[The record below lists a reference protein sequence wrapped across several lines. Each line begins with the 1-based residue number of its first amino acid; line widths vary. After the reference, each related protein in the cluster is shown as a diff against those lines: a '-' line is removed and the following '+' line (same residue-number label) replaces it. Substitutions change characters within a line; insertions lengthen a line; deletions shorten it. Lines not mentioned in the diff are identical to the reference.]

1 MKKIYPKKWF
11 LGSLTVLIP
20 TFFLAA
26 ACGQNNVDKNKEDN
40 KNPKLDNTKGNPD
53 PSRGNPDLSKVNP
66 DPSKGDTKVQGDPV
80 AFLDTQKGKIESDTF
95 KIIQETEEQKEKIKE
110 TEEQKK
116 QIEEKEA
123 EINKELDKIE
133 QNQVST
139 DDQKSAKISED
150 IKKEKE
156 KLEIEKEK
164 LEKQKKEQEEK
175 LLKEKERLSKLEEE
189 KRQKELEKQ
198 KIILEKNR
206 LHIQTVNDLNAV
218 LAKIPN
224 SLEIAKQ
231 ERKSS
236 INVATVLH
244 HYRSKPSAFHY
255 ENFVKK
261 IDNFD
266 EQNYTISFSFPFE
279 VKTVE
284 NNNDVNQRR
293 LENVELSVSKKGSNT
308 KVTKRVNLFW
318 NLEKSKQIQQNE
330 EPELYQ
336 KDLRPVFS
344 KISPSILAYALVNSD
359 NEAVLNSVLF
369 GDFNAAFSEV
379 SLSVGL
385 KDEFLGIKSLNDEEK
400 FSFDIISA
408 TPDDENGTLKIKV
421 KKTKFKEQK
430 EQIGDFQEFTFSN
443 LKKNNKSVAE
453 FEFEVDNNRVWP
465 QIREKGI
472 FKENRHNKD
481 KLSEIQKGLIAKI
494 IFESLYFKIKNPD
507 PEVLLKEFLIKDHI
521 KNNHFFPYPQII
533 SLEWDDMIN
542 DPHKKI
548 TLKLENKKLIYSF
561 KLKYANLLPNS
572 TITPQDQTLQ
582 FSDYK
587 STEIKGEIPLD
598 QFLI

>member
-1 MKKIYPKKWF
+1 MKRIYPKKWF

-26 ACGQNNVDKNKEDN
+26 ACGQNNDDKNKEDK
-40 KNPKLDNTKGNPD
+40 KNPKLDTIKNPNPPKQNPD
-53 PSRGNPDLSKVNP
+53 PPKS
-66 DPSKGDTKVQGDPV
+66 DPNVQGDPV
-80 AFLDTQKGKIESDTF
+80 AFLDTQKGKIESDTL
-95 KIIQETEEQKEKIKE
+95 KLIEETKKQKENIEKTEEQ
-110 TEEQKK
+110 TKK
-116 QIEEKEA
+116 IEEKQA
-123 EINKELDKIE
+123 EINKELDKIK
-133 QNQVST
+133 QNQAST
-139 DDQKSAKISED
+139 DDQKSDKGSEE

-164 LEKQKKEQEEK
+164 LEKQKKEQAEK

-206 LHIQTVNDLNAV
+206 LHTQIVNDLNAV

-224 SLEIAKQ
+224 SLEIADQ
-231 ERKSS
+231 EKKSS
-236 INVATVLH
+236 INVASVLNR
-244 HYRSKPSAFHY
+244 YKQKPSTFHY

-266 EQNYTISFSFPFE
+266 DQNYTITFSFPFE

-284 NNNDVNQRR
+284 NNNDINQRR
-293 LENVELSVSKKGSNT
+293 LENVELSVSKKGSDT

-318 NLEKSKQIQQNE
+318 DLEKSKKVQQNE

-336 KDLRPVFS
+336 KELRPVFS
-344 KISPSILAYALVNSD
+344 KISPSILAYALVNSE

-369 GDFNAAFSEV
+369 GDFNAAFNEV

-385 KDEFLGIKSLNDEEK
+385 KDEFLGIKSINDEEK

-408 TPDDENGTLKIKV
+408 TPNDENGTLKIQV

-430 EQIGDFQEFTFSN
+430 EQIGNLQEFTFSN
-443 LKKNNKSVAE
+443 LKKNNKNTAE
-453 FEFEVDNNRVWP
+453 FEFEVDSNKVWP

-472 FKENRHNKD
+472 FKNNKHNKNE
-481 KLSEIQKGLIAKI
+481 LSEIQKGLIAKI
-494 IFESLYFKIKNPD
+494 IFDSLYFKIKKPD
-507 PEVLLKEFLIKDHI
+507 PEVLLKEFLVKDHI
-521 KNNHFFPYPQII
+521 KNNNFFPYPQII
-533 SLEWDDMIN
+533 SLEWDGVIRN
-542 DPHKKI
+542 DAHKKI
-548 TLKLENKKLIYSF
+548 TLKLENRKLSYSF
-561 KLKYANLLPNS
+561 ELKYANLLPNS
-572 TITPQDQTLQ
+572 TLTPQDQTLQ

-587 STEIKGEIPLD
+587 TAQIKGEIPLD

>member
-1 MKKIYPKKWF
+1 MKRIYPKKWF

-26 ACGQNNVDKNKEDN
+26 ACGQNNTDKNKEDN
-40 KNPKLDNTKGNPD
+40 KNPKTDPIKNP
-53 PSRGNPDLSKVNP
+53 NPPKENP
-66 DPSKGDTKVQGDPV
+66 DPSKGGANVQGDPV
-80 AFLDTQKGKIESDTF
+80 AFLDTQKGKIESDTL
-95 KIIQETEEQKEKIKE
+95 KLIEETKKQKENIQKTEEQ
-110 TEEQKK
+110 TK
-116 QIEEKEA
+116 QIEEKQA
-123 EINKELDKIE
+123 EINKELDKIK
-133 QNQVST
+133 QNQASI
-139 DDQKSAKISED
+139 DDQKSDKISED

-156 KLEIEKEK
+156 KLEIEREK
-164 LEKQKKEQEEK
+164 LEKQKKEQAEK

-206 LHIQTVNDLNAV
+206 LHTQTVNDLNAV

-224 SLEIAKQ
+224 SLEIADQ
-231 ERKSS
+231 EKKSS
-236 INVATVLH
+236 INVASVLNR
-244 HYRSKPSAFHY
+244 YKQKPSTFHY

-266 EQNYTISFSFPFE
+266 EQNYTITFSFPFE

-284 NNNDVNQRR
+284 NNSDINQRR
-293 LENVELSVSKKGSNT
+293 LENVELSVSKKGSDT
-308 KVTKRVNLFW
+308 KATKRVNLVW
-318 NLEKSKQIQQNE
+318 NLEKSKEIQQNE

-336 KDLRPVFS
+336 KELRPVFS
-344 KISPSILAYALVNSD
+344 KISPSILAYALVNSE

-408 TPDDENGTLKIKV
+408 TPDDENGTLKIQV

-443 LKKNNKSVAE
+443 LKKNDKNITE
-453 FEFEVDNNRVWP
+453 FEFEVDNNKVWP
-465 QIREKGI
+465 QIREKRI
-472 FKENRHNKD
+472 FKDNKQNKD
-481 KLSEIQKGLIAKI
+481 VLSEIQKGRIAKI
-494 IFESLYFKIKNPD
+494 IFDSLYFKIKNPD
-507 PEVLLKEFLIKDHI
+507 PEVLLKEFLVKDHI
-521 KNNHFFPYPQII
+521 KNNNFFPYPQII
-533 SLEWDDMIN
+533 FLEWDGMIRN
-542 DPHKKI
+542 DAHKKI

-561 KLKYANLLPNS
+561 ELKYANLLPNS
-572 TITPQDQTLQ
+572 TLTPQDQTLQ

-587 STEIKGEIPLD
+587 TTEIKGEIPLD

>member
-1 MKKIYPKKWF
+1 MKRIYPKKWF

-26 ACGQNNVDKNKEDN
+26 ACGQNNGDKNREDN
-40 KNPKLDNTKGNPD
+40 KNQKSDTIENPNPPKE
-53 PSRGNPDLSKVNP
+53 NP
-66 DPSKGDTKVQGDPV
+66 DPSKGRTNVQGDPV
-80 AFLDTQKGKIESDTF
+80 AFLDTQKGKIESDTL
-95 KIIQETEEQKEKIKE
+95 KLIEETKKQKENIEKTEEQ
-110 TEEQKK
+110 TK
-116 QIEEKEA
+116 QIEEKQA
-123 EINKELDKIE
+123 EINKELDKIK
-133 QNQVST
+133 QNQAST
-139 DDQKSAKISED
+139 VDQKSTKISED

-156 KLEIEKEK
+156 RLEIEKEK
-164 LEKQKKEQEEK
+164 LEKQKKEQAEK

-224 SLEIAKQ
+224 SLEIADQ
-231 ERKSS
+231 EKKSV

-244 HYRSKPSAFHY
+244 RYKSKPSTFHY

-266 EQNYTISFSFPFE
+266 DQNYTITFSFPFE
-279 VKTVE
+279 VKTFE
-284 NNNDVNQRR
+284 NNSDINQRR

-318 NLEKSKQIQQNE
+318 DLEKSKKVQQNE

-336 KDLRPVFS
+336 KELRPVFS

-430 EQIGDFQEFTFSN
+430 EQIGDLQEFTFSD
-443 LKKNNKSVAE
+443 LKKNNKNIAE
-453 FEFEVDNNRVWP
+453 FEFEVDNNKVWP
-465 QIREKGI
+465 QIREKKI
-472 FKENRHNKD
+472 FKDNKHNKD
-481 KLSEIQKGLIAKI
+481 GLSEVQKGRIAKI
-494 IFESLYFKIKNPD
+494 IFDSLYFKIKNPD
-507 PEVLLKEFLIKDHI
+507 PEVLLKEFLVKDHI
-521 KNNHFFPYPQII
+521 KNNNFFPYPQII
-533 SLEWDDMIN
+533 SLEWDGMIRN
-542 DPHKKI
+542 DAHKKI
-548 TLKLENKKLIYSF
+548 SFKLENKKLSYSF
-561 KLKYANLLPNS
+561 ELKYANLLPNS
-572 TITPQDQTLQ
+572 TLTPQDQTLQ
-582 FSDYK
+582 FSEYK
-587 STEIKGEIPLD
+587 TAEIKGEIPLD

>member
-1 MKKIYPKKWF
+1 MKRIYPKKWF

-20 TFFLAA
+20 TFFIAA
-26 ACGQNNVDKNKEDN
+26 ACGQNNGDKNKEDN
-40 KNPKLDNTKGNPD
+40 KNNKSDTIEKPNPPKENPNPPKGGTD
-53 PSRGNPDLSKVNP
+53 
-66 DPSKGDTKVQGDPV
+66 VQGDPV
-80 AFLDTQKGKIESDTF
+80 AFLDTQKGKIESDTL
-95 KIIQETEEQKEKIKE
+95 KLIEETKKQKENIEKTEEQ
-110 TEEQKK
+110 TK
-116 QIEEKEA
+116 QIEEKQA
-123 EINKELDKIE
+123 EIIKELDKIQ
-133 QNQVST
+133 QNQSST
-139 DDQKSAKISED
+139 DEQKSDKISED

-164 LEKQKKEQEEK
+164 LEKQKKEQAEK

-224 SLEIAKQ
+224 SLEIAEQ
-231 ERKSS
+231 EKRASN
-236 INVATVLH
+236 NVATVLH
-244 HYRSKPSAFHY
+244 HYKQKPSSFHY

-266 EQNYTISFSFPFE
+266 DQNYTITFSFPFE

-284 NNNDVNQRR
+284 NNNDINQRR
-293 LENVELSVSKKGSNT
+293 LENVELSVSKKGADT

-318 NLEKSKQIQQNE
+318 DLEKSKQIQQNE

-344 KISPSILAYALVNSD
+344 KISPSILAYALVNSE

-430 EQIGDFQEFTFSN
+430 EQIGDLQEFTFSN

-453 FEFEVDNNRVWP
+453 FEFEVDSHKVWP
-465 QIREKGI
+465 QIRDKRI
-472 FKENRHNKD
+472 FKDNKHNKD
-481 KLSEIQKGLIAKI
+481 QLSEIQKGLIAKI
-494 IFESLYFKIKNPD
+494 IFDSLYFKIKNPD
-507 PEVLLKEFLIKDHI
+507 PEVLLKEFLVKDHI
-521 KNNHFFPYPQII
+521 KNNNFFPYPQII
-533 SLEWDDMIN
+533 SLEWDGMIRN
-542 DPHKKI
+542 DAHKKI
-548 TLKLENKKLIYSF
+548 ALKLENKKLIYSF
-561 KLKYANLLPNS
+561 ELKYANLLPNS

-587 STEIKGEIPLD
+587 TAEIKGEIPLD

>member
-1 MKKIYPKKWF
+1 MKRIYPKKWF

-26 ACGQNNVDKNKEDN
+26 ACGQNNTDKNKEDN
-40 KNPKLDNTKGNPD
+40 KNPKTDPIKNP
-53 PSRGNPDLSKVNP
+53 NPPKENP
-66 DPSKGDTKVQGDPV
+66 DPSKGGTNVQGDPV
-80 AFLDTQKGKIESDTF
+80 AFLDTQKGKIESDTL
-95 KIIQETEEQKEKIKE
+95 KLIEETKKQKENIEKTEEQ
-110 TEEQKK
+110 TK
-116 QIEEKEA
+116 QIQEKQA

-133 QNQVST
+133 QNKAST
-139 DDQKSAKISED
+139 DDQKSDKSSEE

-156 KLEIEKEK
+156 KLEIEKKK
-164 LEKQKKEQEEK
+164 LEKQKKEQDEK

-224 SLEIAKQ
+224 SLEITEQ
-231 ERKSS
+231 EKKSS
-236 INVATVLH
+236 NNVATVLF
-244 HYRSKPSAFHY
+244 HYKQKPSTFHY

-266 EQNYTISFSFPFE
+266 DQNYTITFSFPFE

-284 NNNDVNQRR
+284 NNSDINQRR
-293 LENVELSVSKKGSNT
+293 LENVELSVSKKGSDT

-318 NLEKSKQIQQNE
+318 DLEKSKEIQQNGQ
-330 EPELYQ
+330 PELYQ
-336 KDLRPVFS
+336 KELRPVFS

-408 TPDDENGTLKIKV
+408 TPDDENGTLTLKV

-430 EQIGDFQEFTFSN
+430 EQIGNLQEFTFSN
-443 LKKNNKSVAE
+443 LKKNNKNTAE
-453 FEFEVDNNRVWP
+453 FEFEVDNNKVWP
-465 QIREKGI
+465 QIRDKRI
-472 FKENRHNKD
+472 FKDNKQN
-481 KLSEIQKGLIAKI
+481 KELSEIQKGLIAKI
-494 IFESLYFKIKNPD
+494 IFDSLYFKIKNAD
-507 PEVLLKEFLIKDHI
+507 PEVLLKEFLVKDHI
-521 KNNHFFPYPQII
+521 KNNNFFPYPQII
-533 SLEWDDMIN
+533 SLEWDGMIRN
-542 DPHKKI
+542 DAHKKI
-548 TLKLENKKLIYSF
+548 SLKLENKKLSYSF
-561 KLKYANLLPNS
+561 ELKYANLLPNS
-572 TITPQDQTLQ
+572 TLTPQDQTLQ

-587 STEIKGEIPLD
+587 TTEIKGEIPLD

>member
-1 MKKIYPKKWF
+1 MKRIYTKKWF

-26 ACGQNNVDKNKEDN
+26 ACGQNNADKNKEDK
-40 KNPKLDNTKGNPD
+40 KNPKLDTIKNPD
-53 PSRGNPDLSKVNP
+53 PPKQNP
-66 DPSKGDTKVQGDPV
+66 DPSKGGTNVQGDPV
-80 AFLDTQKGKIESDTF
+80 AFLDTQKGKIESDTL
-95 KIIQETEEQKEKIKE
+95 KLIEETKKQKENIEKTEEQ
-110 TEEQKK
+110 TK
-116 QIEEKEA
+116 QIEEKQA
-123 EINKELDKIE
+123 EINKELDKIK
-133 QNQVST
+133 QNQTST
-139 DDQKSAKISED
+139 NDQKSDKISED

-164 LEKQKKEQEEK
+164 LEKQKKEQAEK
-175 LLKEKERLSKLEEE
+175 LLKEKERLSKLEKE

-224 SLEIAKQ
+224 SLEIAKK
-231 ERKSS
+231 EKDSS
-236 INVATVLH
+236 NNVATVLF
-244 HYRSKPSAFHY
+244 HYKQKPSTFHY

-266 EQNYTISFSFPFE
+266 DQNYTITFSFPFE

-284 NNNDVNQRR
+284 NNNDINQRR
-293 LENVELSVSKKGSNT
+293 LENVELSVSKKGSDT

-318 NLEKSKQIQQNE
+318 DLEKSKEIQQNE

-336 KDLRPVFS
+336 KELRPVFS
-344 KISPSILAYALVNSD
+344 KISPSILAYALVNSE
-359 NEAVLNSVLF
+359 NETVLNSVLF

-408 TPDDENGTLKIKV
+408 TPNDENGTLTLKV

-430 EQIGDFQEFTFSN
+430 EQIGNLQEFTFSN
-443 LKKNNKSVAE
+443 LKKNNKNTAE
-453 FEFEVDNNRVWP
+453 FEFVVDNNKVWP
-465 QIREKGI
+465 QIREKEI
-472 FKENRHNKD
+472 FKNNRQNKNE
-481 KLSEIQKGLIAKI
+481 LSEIQKGRIAKI
-494 IFESLYFKIKNPD
+494 IFDSLYFKIKSPD
-507 PEVLLKEFLIKDHI
+507 PEVLLKEFLVKDHI
-521 KNNHFFPYPQII
+521 KNNNFFPYPQII
-533 SLEWDDMIN
+533 SLEWDGMIRN
-542 DPHKKI
+542 DAHKKI

-561 KLKYANLLPNS
+561 ELKYANLLPNS
-572 TITPQDQTLQ
+572 MLTPQDQTLQ

-587 STEIKGEIPLD
+587 TTEIKGEIPLD

>member
-11 LGSLTVLIP
+11 LGVSLSLIP
-20 TFFLAA
+20 IFFIAA
-26 ACGQNNVDKNKEDN
+26 ACEQNNDSKNIDPNDENDKGSEPIIKQNPNPPEELGGNKNK
-40 KNPKLDNTKGNPD
+40 G
-53 PSRGNPDLSKVNP
+53 
-66 DPSKGDTKVQGDPV
+66 QGDSTP
-80 AFLDTQKGKIESDTF
+80 FLETQKGKIESDTF
-95 KIIQETEEQKEKIKE
+95 KIIQETEKQKEKIKE
-110 TEEQKK
+110 TEEQTK
-116 QIEEKEA
+116 QIEEKQV
-123 EINKELDKIE
+123 EINKELDKIK
-133 QNQVST
+133 QNQPST
-139 DDQKSAKISED
+139 DEQESAKISEN

-198 KIILEKNR
+198 KIILEENKLR
-206 LHIQTVNDLNAV
+206 IQTVNDLNAV

-224 SLEIAKQ
+224 SLEIAELEK
-231 ERKSS
+231 KSS
-236 INVATVLH
+236 NNVATVLH
-244 HYRSKPSAFHY
+244 RYKQKSSTFHY

-266 EQNYTISFSFPFE
+266 DQNYAISFNFPFE

-284 NNNDVNQRR
+284 NNSDINQRR

-308 KVTKRVNLFW
+308 KVTKRVNLLW
-318 NLEKSKQIQQNE
+318 NLEQSKQTQQNE

-336 KDLRPVFS
+336 KDLRSVFS
-344 KISPSILAYALVNSD
+344 KISPSILAYALVNAD
-359 NEAVLNSVLF
+359 NEVVLNSVLF

-408 TPDDENGTLKIKV
+408 TPDDENGTLKIQV

-430 EQIGDFQEFTFSN
+430 EQIGDLQEFTFSN

-453 FEFEVDNNRVWP
+453 FEFEVDNHKVWP

-472 FKENRHNKD
+472 FKDNRHNKD
-481 KLSEIQKGLIAKI
+481 QLSEVQKGRIAKI

-507 PEVLLKEFLIKDHI
+507 PEVLLKEFLVKDHI

-542 DPHKKI
+542 DGHKKI
-548 TLKLENKKLIYSF
+548 VLKLENKKLIYSF
-561 KLKYANLLPNS
+561 ELKYANLLPNS

-582 FSDYK
+582 FSGYK

>member
-1 MKKIYPKKWF
+1 MKRIYSKKWF

-26 ACGQNNVDKNKEDN
+26 ACGQNNGDKNKEDK
-40 KNPKLDNTKGNPD
+40 KNPKLDKENPNPPKQNPD
-53 PSRGNPDLSKVNP
+53 PP
-66 DPSKGDTKVQGDPV
+66 KGGINVQGDPV
-80 AFLDTQKGKIESDTF
+80 AFLDTQKGKIESDTL
-95 KIIQETEEQKEKIKE
+95 KLIEETKKQKENIEKTEEQ
-110 TEEQKK
+110 TK
-116 QIEEKEA
+116 QIEEKQA
-123 EINKELDKIE
+123 EINKELDKIK
-133 QNQVST
+133 QNQAST
-139 DDQKSAKISED
+139 NDQKSTKISED

-164 LEKQKKEQEEK
+164 LEKQKREQAEK

-206 LHIQTVNDLNAV
+206 LHIQTVNDLNVV

-231 ERKSS
+231 EKDSS
-236 INVATVLH
+236 NSVATVLFR
-244 HYRSKPSAFHY
+244 YKQKPSTFHY

-266 EQNYTISFSFPFE
+266 DQNYTITFSFPFE
-279 VKTVE
+279 IKTVG
-284 NNNDVNQRR
+284 NNSDINQSR
-293 LENVELSVSKKGSNT
+293 LEGVELSVSKKGSDT

-318 NLEKSKQIQQNE
+318 DLEKSKEIQENQ
-330 EPELYQ
+330 EPEVYQ
-336 KDLRPVFS
+336 KELQPVFS

-443 LKKNNKSVAE
+443 LKKNNKNLAE
-453 FEFEVDNNRVWP
+453 FEFEVDNNKVWP
-465 QIREKGI
+465 QIREKKI
-472 FKENRHNKD
+472 FKDNKHNKD
-481 KLSEIQKGLIAKI
+481 GLSEIQKGLIAKI
-494 IFESLYFKIKNPD
+494 IFDSLYFKIKNPD
-507 PEVLLKEFLIKDHI
+507 PEVLLKEFLVKDHI
-521 KNNHFFPYPQII
+521 KNNNFFPYPQII
-533 SLEWDDMIN
+533 SLEWDGMIRN
-542 DPHKKI
+542 DAHKKI

-561 KLKYANLLPNS
+561 ELKYANLLPNS
-572 TITPQDQTLQ
+572 TLTPQDQTLQ

-587 STEIKGEIPLD
+587 TTQIKGEIPLD

>member
-1 MKKIYPKKWF
+1 MKRIYPKKWF

-20 TFFLAA
+20 TFFVAA
-26 ACGQNNVDKNKEDN
+26 ACGQNNGDKNKEDK
-40 KNPKLDNTKGNPD
+40 KNPKLDKENPNPPKENPD
-53 PSRGNPDLSKVNP
+53 PP
-66 DPSKGDTKVQGDPV
+66 KGGINVQGDPV
-80 AFLDTQKGKIESDTF
+80 AFLDTQKGKIESDTL
-95 KIIQETEEQKEKIKE
+95 KLIEETKKQKENIEKTEEQ
-110 TEEQKK
+110 TR
-116 QIEEKEA
+116 QIEEKQA
-123 EINKELDKIE
+123 EINKELDKIQ
-133 QNQVST
+133 QNQSST
-139 DDQKSAKISED
+139 DEQKSDKSSEE

-164 LEKQKKEQEEK
+164 LEKQKKEQAEK

-224 SLEIAKQ
+224 SLEIADQ
-231 ERKSS
+231 EKRASS
-236 INVATVLH
+236 NIATVLNR
-244 HYRSKPSAFHY
+244 YKEKPSTFHY
-255 ENFVKK
+255 ENFIKK

-266 EQNYTISFSFPFE
+266 DQNYTITFSFPFE

-284 NNNDVNQRR
+284 NSSDISQRS
-293 LENVELSVSKKGSNT
+293 LENVELSVSKKGSDT

-318 NLEKSKQIQQNE
+318 DLEKSKKVQQNE

-408 TPDDENGTLKIKV
+408 APDDENGTLKIQV

-443 LKKNNKSVAE
+443 LKKNNKNLAE
-453 FEFEVDNNRVWP
+453 FEFEVDNNKVWP
-465 QIREKGI
+465 QIREKKI
-472 FKENRHNKD
+472 FKDNRQNKD
-481 KLSEIQKGLIAKI
+481 ELTEVQKGRIAKI
-494 IFESLYFKIKNPD
+494 IFDSLYFKIKNPD
-507 PEVLLKEFLIKDHI
+507 PEVLLKEFLVKDHI
-521 KNNHFFPYPQII
+521 KNNNFFPYPQII
-533 SLEWDDMIN
+533 SLEWDGMIRN
-542 DPHKKI
+542 NAHKKI
-548 TLKLENKKLIYSF
+548 SLKLENKKLIYNF
-561 KLKYANLLPNS
+561 ELKYANLLPNS
-572 TITPQDQTLQ
+572 TLTPQDQTLQ
-582 FSDYK
+582 FSEYK
-587 STEIKGEIPLD
+587 TAQIKGEIPLD

>member
-1 MKKIYPKKWF
+1 MKRIYPKKWF
-11 LGSLTVLIP
+11 LGSFTVLIP
-20 TFFLAA
+20 TFFVAA
-26 ACGQNNVDKNKEDN
+26 ACGQNNGDKNKEDN
-40 KNPKLDNTKGNPD
+40 KNPKLGKEKPNPPKEN
-53 PSRGNPDLSKVNP
+53 PSPPKD
-66 DPSKGDTKVQGDPV
+66 DTNVQGDPV
-80 AFLDTQKGKIESDTF
+80 AFLDTQKGKIDSDTL
-95 KIIQETEEQKEKIKE
+95 KLIEETKKQKENIEKTEEQ
-110 TEEQKK
+110 TK
-116 QIEEKEA
+116 QIEEKQA
-123 EINKELDKIE
+123 EINKELDKIK
-133 QNQVST
+133 QNQAST
-139 DDQKSAKISED
+139 DDQKGTKISEE

-164 LEKQKKEQEEK
+164 LEKQKKEQAEK

-206 LHIQTVNDLNAV
+206 LHIQTVSDLNAV

-224 SLEIAKQ
+224 SLEIAEQ
-231 ERKSS
+231 EKKSS
-236 INVATVLH
+236 INVATVLF
-244 HYRSKPSAFHY
+244 HYKQKPSTFHY

-279 VKTVE
+279 VKTVG
-284 NNNDVNQRR
+284 NNSDINQSR
-293 LENVELSVSKKGSNT
+293 LEGVELSVSKKGSDT

-318 NLEKSKQIQQNE
+318 DLEKSKEIQQNE

-336 KDLRPVFS
+336 KELRPVFS

-385 KDEFLGIKSLNDEEK
+385 KDEFLGIKSLNEEEK

-408 TPDDENGTLKIKV
+408 TPNDENGTLKLKV

-430 EQIGDFQEFTFSN
+430 EEIGDLQEFTFSN
-443 LKKNNKSVAE
+443 LKKNDKNTAE
-453 FEFEVDNNRVWP
+453 FEFEVDNNKVWP

-472 FKENRHNKD
+472 FKNNRHNNSQ
-481 KLSEIQKGLIAKI
+481 LSEIQKGLIAKI
-494 IFESLYFKIKNPD
+494 IFDSLYFKIKNPD
-507 PEVLLKEFLIKDHI
+507 PEILLKEFLVKDHI
-521 KNNHFFPYPQII
+521 KNNNFFPYPQII
-533 SLEWDDMIN
+533 SLEWDGMIRN
-542 DPHKKI
+542 DAHKKI
-548 TLKLENKKLIYSF
+548 ALKLENKKLSYSF
-561 KLKYANLLPNS
+561 ELKYANLLPNS
-572 TITPQDQTLQ
+572 TLTPQDQTLQ

-587 STEIKGEIPLD
+587 TTEIKGEIPLD

>member
-20 TFFLAA
+20 MFFLAA

-53 PSRGNPDLSKVNP
+53 PSKGNPDLSKVNP

-164 LEKQKKEQEEK
+164 LEKQRQQQEEK

-224 SLEIAKQ
+224 SLEITEQ
-231 ERKSS
+231 EKKSS

-244 HYRSKPSAFHY
+244 HYKQKPSTFHY

-279 VKTVE
+279 VKIVE
-284 NNNDVNQRR
+284 NNSDINQRR
-293 LENVELSVSKKGSNT
+293 LEDVELSVSKKGSDT

-318 NLEKSKQIQQNE
+318 NLEQSKQIQQNE

-344 KISPSILAYALVNSD
+344 KISPSILAYALVNAD
-359 NEAVLNSVLF
+359 NETVLNSVLF

-408 TPDDENGTLKIKV
+408 TPDDKNGTLKIKV

-472 FKENRHNKD
+472 FKENRHNKGQ
-481 KLSEIQKGLIAKI
+481 LSEVQKGRIAKI

-507 PEVLLKEFLIKDHI
+507 PEVLLKEFLVKDHI

-533 SLEWDDMIN
+533 SLEWDSMIN

-561 KLKYANLLPNS
+561 ELKYANLLPNS
-572 TITPQDQTLQ
+572 TITSQDQTLQ
-582 FSDYK
+582 FSNYK

>member
-66 DPSKGDTKVQGDPV
+66 DPSKGDTKVQGEPV

>member
-11 LGSLTVLIP
+11 LGVSLSLMPI
-20 TFFLAA
+20 FFIAA
-26 ACGQNNVDKNKEDN
+26 ACGQNDGSKNIDSNEENDKGSGSIIKQNPNPPEELGGNK
-40 KNPKLDNTKGNPD
+40 TKG
-53 PSRGNPDLSKVNP
+53 
-66 DPSKGDTKVQGDPV
+66 QGDSTP
-80 AFLDTQKGKIESDTF
+80 FLETQKGKIESDTF
-95 KIIQETEEQKEKIKE
+95 KLIQETEEQKEKIKE
-110 TEEQKK
+110 TEEQAK
-116 QIEEKEA
+116 QIEEKQT

-133 QNQVST
+133 QNQPST
-139 DDQKSAKISED
+139 DKQESAKISEN

-198 KIILEKNR
+198 KIILEENR

-224 SLEIAKQ
+224 SLEITEQ
-231 ERKSS
+231 EKKSS
-236 INVATVLH
+236 NNVATVLY
-244 HYRSKPSAFHY
+244 HYKSKPSTFHY

-266 EQNYTISFSFPFE
+266 DQNYTINFSFPFE

-284 NNNDVNQRR
+284 NNSDVNQRR

-308 KVTKRVNLFW
+308 KVTKRVNLLW
-318 NLEKSKQIQQNE
+318 NLEQSKQIQQNE

-336 KDLRPVFS
+336 KELRPVFS
-344 KISPSILAYALVNSD
+344 KISPSILAYALVNAD

-408 TPDDENGTLKIKV
+408 TPDDENGILKIQV
-421 KKTKFKEQK
+421 KKTKFNEQK
-430 EQIGDFQEFTFSN
+430 EQIGDLQEFTFSN
-443 LKKNNKSVAE
+443 LKKNNKNTAE
-453 FEFEVDNNRVWP
+453 FEFEVDQHKVWP

-472 FKENRHNKD
+472 FKNNRHNKD
-481 KLSEIQKGLIAKI
+481 HLSEVQKGLIGKI
-494 IFESLYFKIKNPD
+494 IFDSLYFKIKNPD

-521 KNNHFFPYPQII
+521 KNKHFFPYPQII
-533 SLEWDDMIN
+533 ALEWDDMIN

-561 KLKYANLLPNS
+561 ELKYANLLPNS
-572 TITPQDQTLQ
+572 TITTQDQTLQ
-582 FSDYK
+582 FSNYK
-587 STEIKGEIPLD
+587 NIEIKGEIPLD

>member
-11 LGSLTVLIP
+11 LGVSLSLMPI
-20 TFFLAA
+20 FFIAA
-26 ACGQNNVDKNKEDN
+26 ACEQNNGSKNIDSNNEKDKGSEPIIKE
-40 KNPKLDNTKGNPD
+40 NPNPPEELGGDKTKG
-53 PSRGNPDLSKVNP
+53 
-66 DPSKGDTKVQGDPV
+66 QGDSTP
-80 AFLDTQKGKIESDTF
+80 FLETQKGKIESDTF
-95 KIIQETEEQKEKIKE
+95 KLIQETEEQKEKIKE
-110 TEEQKK
+110 TEEQTK
-116 QIEEKEA
+116 QIKEKQA

-139 DDQKSAKISED
+139 DEQESAKISEN

-164 LEKQKKEQEEK
+164 LEKQRQEQEEK

-198 KIILEKNR
+198 KIILEENR

-224 SLEIAKQ
+224 SLEITEQ
-231 ERKSS
+231 EKKLSN
-236 INVATVLH
+236 NVATVLY
-244 HYRSKPSAFHY
+244 HYKQKPSTFHY

-266 EQNYTISFSFPFE
+266 DQNYTISFNFPFE

-318 NLEKSKQIQQNE
+318 NLEQSKQIQQNE

-336 KDLRPVFS
+336 KELRPVFN
-344 KISPSILAYALVNSD
+344 KISPSILAYALVNAD
-359 NEAVLNSVLF
+359 NQAVLNSVLF

-408 TPDDENGTLKIKV
+408 TPDDENGTLKIQV

-430 EQIGDFQEFTFSN
+430 EQIGDLQEFTFSN
-443 LKKNNKSVAE
+443 LNKNNKDIAE
-453 FEFEVDNNRVWP
+453 FEFEVDQHKVWP
-465 QIREKGI
+465 QIREKRI
-472 FKENRHNKD
+472 FKDNRHNKSQ
-481 KLSEIQKGLIAKI
+481 LSEIQKGRIAKI

-542 DPHKKI
+542 DGHKKI
-548 TLKLENKKLIYSF
+548 ALKLENKKLIYSF
-561 KLKYANLLPNS
+561 VLKYANLLPNS

>member
-1 MKKIYPKKWF
+1 MKRIYPKKWF

-20 TFFLAA
+20 TFFIAA
-26 ACGQNNVDKNKEDN
+26 ACGQNNGDKNKEDN
-40 KNPKLDNTKGNPD
+40 KNNKSDTIEKPNPPKENPNPPKG
-53 PSRGNPDLSKVNP
+53 G
-66 DPSKGDTKVQGDPV
+66 TKVQGDPV
-80 AFLDTQKGKIESDTF
+80 AFLDTQKGKIESDTL
-95 KIIQETEEQKEKIKE
+95 KLIEETKKQKENIEKTEEQ
-110 TEEQKK
+110 TK
-116 QIEEKEA
+116 QIEEKQA
-123 EINKELDKIE
+123 EINKELDKIK
-133 QNQVST
+133 QNQAST
-139 DDQKSAKISED
+139 DDQKSDKISED

-164 LEKQKKEQEEK
+164 LEKQKKEQDEK

-206 LHIQTVNDLNAV
+206 LHIQTVNDLNDV

-224 SLEIAKQ
+224 SLEIADQ
-231 ERKSS
+231 EKKLS
-236 INVATVLH
+236 INVATVLF
-244 HYRSKPSAFHY
+244 HYRTKPPTFHY

-266 EQNYTISFSFPFE
+266 DQNYAITFSFPFE

-284 NNNDVNQRR
+284 NNNDVSQRR
-293 LENVELSVSKKGSNT
+293 LEGVELSVSKKGSDT

-318 NLEKSKQIQQNE
+318 DLEKSKKVQQNE

-336 KDLRPVFS
+336 KELRPVFS
-344 KISPSILAYALVNSD
+344 KISPSILAYALVNSE

-430 EQIGDFQEFTFSN
+430 EQIGDLQEFTFSN

-453 FEFEVDNNRVWP
+453 FEFEVDSHKVWP
-465 QIREKGI
+465 QIRDKRI
-472 FKENRHNKD
+472 FKDNKHNKD
-481 KLSEIQKGLIAKI
+481 GLTEVQKGLIAKI
-494 IFESLYFKIKNPD
+494 IFDSLYFKIKNPN
-507 PEVLLKEFLIKDHI
+507 PEVLLKEFLVKDHI
-521 KNNHFFPYPQII
+521 KNNNFFPYPQII
-533 SLEWDDMIN
+533 SLEWDGMIRN
-542 DPHKKI
+542 DAHKKI
-548 TLKLENKKLIYSF
+548 SLKLENKKLIYSF
-561 KLKYANLLPNS
+561 ELKYANLLPNS
-572 TITPQDQTLQ
+572 TLTPRDQTLQ
-582 FSDYK
+582 FSEYK
-587 STEIKGEIPLD
+587 TAEIKGEIPLD

>member
-1 MKKIYPKKWF
+1 MKRIYPKKWF

-20 TFFLAA
+20 TFFVAA
-26 ACGQNNVDKNKEDN
+26 ACGQNNGDKNKEDK
-40 KNPKLDNTKGNPD
+40 KNPKLDKENPNPPKENPD
-53 PSRGNPDLSKVNP
+53 PP
-66 DPSKGDTKVQGDPV
+66 KGGINVQGDPV
-80 AFLDTQKGKIESDTF
+80 AFLDTQKGKIESDTL
-95 KIIQETEEQKEKIKE
+95 KLIEETKKQKENIEKTEEQ
-110 TEEQKK
+110 TR
-116 QIEEKEA
+116 QIEEKQA
-123 EINKELDKIE
+123 EINKELDKIQ
-133 QNQVST
+133 QNQSST
-139 DDQKSAKISED
+139 DEQKSDKSSEE

-164 LEKQKKEQEEK
+164 LEKQKKEQAEK

-224 SLEIAKQ
+224 SLEIADQ
-231 ERKSS
+231 EKRASS
-236 INVATVLH
+236 DIATVLNR
-244 HYRSKPSAFHY
+244 YKEKPSTFHY
-255 ENFVKK
+255 ENFIKK

-266 EQNYTISFSFPFE
+266 DQNYTITFSFPFE

-284 NNNDVNQRR
+284 NSSDISQRS
-293 LENVELSVSKKGSNT
+293 LENVELSVSKKGSDT

-318 NLEKSKQIQQNE
+318 DLEKSKKVQQNE

-408 TPDDENGTLKIKV
+408 APDDENGTLKIQV

-443 LKKNNKSVAE
+443 LKKNNKNLAE
-453 FEFEVDNNRVWP
+453 FEFEVDNNKVWP
-465 QIREKGI
+465 QIREKKI
-472 FKENRHNKD
+472 FKDNRQNKD
-481 KLSEIQKGLIAKI
+481 ELTEVQKGRIAKI
-494 IFESLYFKIKNPD
+494 IFDSLYFKIKNPD
-507 PEVLLKEFLIKDHI
+507 PEVLLKEFLVKDHI
-521 KNNHFFPYPQII
+521 KNNNFFPYPQII
-533 SLEWDDMIN
+533 SLEWDGMIRN
-542 DPHKKI
+542 NAHKKI
-548 TLKLENKKLIYSF
+548 SLKLENKKLIYNF
-561 KLKYANLLPNS
+561 ELKYANLLPNS
-572 TITPQDQTLQ
+572 TLTPQDQTLQ
-582 FSDYK
+582 FSEYK
-587 STEIKGEIPLD
+587 TAQIKGEIPLD

>member
-1 MKKIYPKKWF
+1 MKRIYSKKWF

-26 ACGQNNVDKNKEDN
+26 ACGQNNGDKNKEDN
-40 KNPKLDNTKGNPD
+40 KNPKLDKEKPVPPKENPNPPKGGTN
-53 PSRGNPDLSKVNP
+53 
-66 DPSKGDTKVQGDPV
+66 VQGDPV
-80 AFLDTQKGKIESDTF
+80 AFLDTQKGKIESDTL
-95 KIIQETEEQKEKIKE
+95 KLIEETKKQKENIEKTEEQ
-110 TEEQKK
+110 TKK
-116 QIEEKEA
+116 IEEKQA
-123 EINKELDKIE
+123 EINKELDKIK
-133 QNQVST
+133 QNQAST
-139 DDQKSAKISED
+139 DDQKSDKGSEE

-164 LEKQKKEQEEK
+164 LEKQKKEQAEK

-224 SLEIAKQ
+224 SLEIADQ
-231 ERKSS
+231 EKKSS
-236 INVATVLH
+236 INVASVLNR
-244 HYRSKPSAFHY
+244 YKQKPSTFHY

-266 EQNYTISFSFPFE
+266 DQNYTITFSFPFE

-284 NNNDVNQRR
+284 NNNDINQRR
-293 LENVELSVSKKGSNT
+293 LENVELSVSKKGSDT

-318 NLEKSKQIQQNE
+318 DLEKSKKVQQNE

-336 KDLRPVFS
+336 KELRPVFS
-344 KISPSILAYALVNSD
+344 KISPSILAYALVNSE

-385 KDEFLGIKSLNDEEK
+385 KDEFLGIKSLNDDEK

-408 TPDDENGTLKIKV
+408 APDDENGTLKIQV

-430 EQIGDFQEFTFSN
+430 EQIGDLREFTFSN
-443 LKKNNKSVAE
+443 LKKNDKNVAE
-453 FEFEVDNNRVWP
+453 FEFEVDNNKVWP

-472 FKENRHNKD
+472 FKNNRHNSNQ
-481 KLSEIQKGLIAKI
+481 LSEVQKGRIAKI
-494 IFESLYFKIKNPD
+494 IFDSLYFKIKNPD
-507 PEVLLKEFLIKDHI
+507 PEVLLKEFLVKDHI
-521 KNNHFFPYPQII
+521 KNNNFFPYPQII
-533 SLEWDDMIN
+533 SLEWDGMIRN
-542 DPHKKI
+542 DAHKKI
-548 TLKLENKKLIYSF
+548 SLKLENKKLIYSF
-561 KLKYANLLPNS
+561 ELKYANLLPNS
-572 TITPQDQTLQ
+572 MLTPQDQTLQ
-582 FSDYK
+582 FSEYK
-587 STEIKGEIPLD
+587 TTEIKGEIPLD

>member
-1 MKKIYPKKWF
+1 MKRIYRKKWF

-26 ACGQNNVDKNKEDN
+26 ACGQNNGDNNKQDS
-40 KNPKLDNTKGNPD
+40 KNPKLDKEKPNP
-53 PSRGNPDLSKVNP
+53 PKQNP
-66 DPSKGDTKVQGDPV
+66 DPSKGGTNVQGDPV
-80 AFLDTQKGKIESDTF
+80 AFLDTQKGKIESDTL
-95 KIIQETEEQKEKIKE
+95 KLIEETKKQKENIEKTEEQ
-110 TEEQKK
+110 TK
-116 QIEEKEA
+116 QIEEKQA
-123 EINKELDKIE
+123 EINKELDKIK
-133 QNQVST
+133 QNQAST
-139 DDQKSAKISED
+139 NDQKSDKISED

-164 LEKQKKEQEEK
+164 LEKQKKEQAGK

-224 SLEIAKQ
+224 SLEIADQ
-231 ERKSS
+231 EKKSS
-236 INVATVLH
+236 INVATVLFR
-244 HYRSKPSAFHY
+244 YKSKPSTFHY

-266 EQNYTISFSFPFE
+266 DQNYTITFSFPFE

-284 NNNDVNQRR
+284 NNSDINQRR
-293 LENVELSVSKKGSNT
+293 LENVELSVSKKGSDT

-318 NLEKSKQIQQNE
+318 NLEKSKKVQQNE
-330 EPELYQ
+330 EPKLYQ

-344 KISPSILAYALVNSD
+344 KISPSILAYALVNSE
-359 NEAVLNSVLF
+359 NETVLNSVLF

-408 TPDDENGTLKIKV
+408 TPNDENGTLKIQV

-430 EQIGDFQEFTFSN
+430 EQIGDLQEFTFSN
-443 LKKNNKSVAE
+443 LKKNNKNIAE
-453 FEFEVDNNRVWP
+453 FEFEVDNNKVWP
-465 QIREKGI
+465 EIREKGI
-472 FKENRHNKD
+472 FKNNKHNENE
-481 KLSEIQKGLIAKI
+481 LSEIKKGLIAKI
-494 IFESLYFKIKNPD
+494 IFDSLYFKIKNPD
-507 PEVLLKEFLIKDHI
+507 PEVLLKEFLVKDHI
-521 KNNHFFPYPQII
+521 KNNNFFPYPQII
-533 SLEWDDMIN
+533 SLEWDGMIRN
-542 DPHKKI
+542 DAHKKI
-548 TLKLENKKLIYSF
+548 SLKLENKKLIYSF
-561 KLKYANLLPNS
+561 ELKYANLLPNS

-587 STEIKGEIPLD
+587 TTEIKGEIPLD

>member
-1 MKKIYPKKWF
+1 MKRIYRKKWF

-26 ACGQNNVDKNKEDN
+26 ACGQNNSDKNKEDN
-40 KNPKLDNTKGNPD
+40 KNPKLDKEKPNP
-53 PSRGNPDLSKVNP
+53 PKENPNP
-66 DPSKGDTKVQGDPV
+66 PKDDTNVQGDPV
-80 AFLDTQKGKIESDTF
+80 AFLDTQKGKIESDTL
-95 KIIQETEEQKEKIKE
+95 KIIEETKKQKENIEKTEEQ
-110 TEEQKK
+110 TK
-116 QIEEKEA
+116 QIEEKQA
-123 EINKELDKIE
+123 EINKQLDKIK
-133 QNQVST
+133 QNQSSI
-139 DDQKSAKISED
+139 DDQKSDKISED

-156 KLEIEKEK
+156 KLEIEKDK
-164 LEKQKKEQEEK
+164 LEKQKKEQAEK

-224 SLEIAKQ
+224 SLEIAEQ
-231 ERKSS
+231 EKKSS
-236 INVATVLH
+236 INVATVLF
-244 HYRSKPSAFHY
+244 HYREKPSTFHY

-279 VKTVE
+279 VKTVG
-284 NNNDVNQRR
+284 NNSDINQSR
-293 LENVELSVSKKGSNT
+293 LEGVELSVSKKGSDT

-318 NLEKSKQIQQNE
+318 DLEKSKEIQKNQ

-344 KISPSILAYALVNSD
+344 KISPSILAYALVNSE
-359 NEAVLNSVLF
+359 NESVLNSVLF

-385 KDEFLGIKSLNDEEK
+385 KDEFLAIKSLNDEEK

-430 EQIGDFQEFTFSN
+430 EQIGDLREFTFSN
-443 LKKNNKSVAE
+443 LKKNDKNVAE
-453 FEFEVDNNRVWP
+453 FEFEVDNNKVWP
-465 QIREKGI
+465 QIREKKI
-472 FKENRHNKD
+472 FKDNKHNKD
-481 KLSEIQKGLIAKI
+481 GLSEIQKGLIAKI
-494 IFESLYFKIKNPD
+494 IFDSLYFKIKNPD
-507 PEVLLKEFLIKDHI
+507 PEVLLKEFLVKDHI
-521 KNNHFFPYPQII
+521 KNNNFFPYPQII
-533 SLEWDDMIN
+533 SLEWDGMIRN
-542 DPHKKI
+542 DAHKKI
-548 TLKLENKKLIYSF
+548 SLKLENKKLIYSF
-561 KLKYANLLPNS
+561 ELKYANLLPNS

-587 STEIKGEIPLD
+587 TTEIKGEIALD

>member
-1 MKKIYPKKWF
+1 MKKINPKKWF
-11 LGSLTVLIP
+11 LGVSLSLMPI
-20 TFFLAA
+20 FFIAT
-26 ACGQNNVDKNKEDN
+26 ACGQNDGSKNIDSNNEKDKGSEPIIKENPNPPEELDGNK
-40 KNPKLDNTKGNPD
+40 TKG
-53 PSRGNPDLSKVNP
+53 
-66 DPSKGDTKVQGDPV
+66 QGDSTTP
-80 AFLDTQKGKIESDTF
+80 FLETQKGKIESDTF
-95 KIIQETEEQKEKIKE
+95 KLIQETEEQKEKIKE
-110 TEEQKK
+110 TEEQKEKIKEK
-116 QIEEKEA
+116 QA
-123 EINKELDKIE
+123 EIDKELDKIQ

-139 DDQKSAKISED
+139 DEQESAKISEN

-164 LEKQKKEQEEK
+164 LEKQRQEQEEK

-198 KIILEKNR
+198 KIILEENR

-224 SLEIAKQ
+224 SLEIAELEK
-231 ERKSS
+231 KSS

-244 HYRSKPSAFHY
+244 RYKQKSSTFHY

-266 EQNYTISFSFPFE
+266 DQNYTITFSFPFE

-284 NNNDVNQRR
+284 NNSDINQRR
-293 LENVELSVSKKGSNT
+293 LENVELSVSKKGSKT
-308 KVTKRVNLFW
+308 KVTKRVNLLW
-318 NLEKSKQIQQNE
+318 NLEQSKQIQQNDQ
-330 EPELYQ
+330 PELYQ

-344 KISPSILAYALVNSD
+344 KISPSILAYALVNAD

-408 TPDDENGTLKIKV
+408 TPDDENGTLKIQV

-430 EQIGDFQEFTFSN
+430 EQIGDLREFTFSN
-443 LKKNNKSVAE
+443 LKKNNKNTAE
-453 FEFEVDNNRVWP
+453 FEFEVDQHKVWP
-465 QIREKGI
+465 QIREKRI
-472 FKENRHNKD
+472 FKDNRHNKD
-481 KLSEIQKGLIAKI
+481 QLSEIKKGLIAKI
-494 IFESLYFKIKNPD
+494 IFESLYFKIKKPD
-507 PEVLLKEFLIKDHI
+507 PEVLLTEFLVKDHI
-521 KNNHFFPYPQII
+521 KNNNFFPYPQII
-533 SLEWDDMIN
+533 ALEWDDMIN
-542 DPHKKI
+542 NPHKKI
-548 TLKLENKKLIYSF
+548 SLKLENKKLIYSF
-561 KLKYANLLPNS
+561 ELKYANLLPNS

>member
-11 LGSLTVLIP
+11 LGVSLSLMPI
-20 TFFLAA
+20 FFIAA
-26 ACGQNNVDKNKEDN
+26 ACEQNDGSKNIDSNEDN
-40 KNPKLDNTKGNPD
+40 NRGSEPIIKQNPNPPEELGGNKTKG
-53 PSRGNPDLSKVNP
+53 
-66 DPSKGDTKVQGDPV
+66 QGDSTP
-80 AFLDTQKGKIESDTF
+80 FLETQKGKIESDTF
-95 KIIQETEEQKEKIKE
+95 KLIQETEEQKEKIKE
-110 TEEQKK
+110 TEEQTK
-116 QIEEKEA
+116 QIKEKQA

-133 QNQVST
+133 QNQPST
-139 DDQKSAKISED
+139 DEQESAKISEN

-198 KIILEKNR
+198 KIILEENKLR
-206 LHIQTVNDLNAV
+206 IQTVNDLNAV

-224 SLEIAKQ
+224 SLEIAEQ
-231 ERKSS
+231 EKKSS
-236 INVATVLH
+236 NNVATVLH
-244 HYRSKPSAFHY
+244 RYKQKSSTFHY

-261 IDNFD
+261 KLITLTTKIIQLTLVFLLRLKLLKI
-266 EQNYTISFSFPFE
+266 TTTLI
-279 VKTVE
+279 K
-284 NNNDVNQRR
+284 RR

-308 KVTKRVNLFW
+308 KVTKRVNLLW
-318 NLEKSKQIQQNE
+318 NLEQSKQIQQNE
-330 EPELYQ
+330 QPELYQ
-336 KDLRPVFS
+336 KELRPVFS
-344 KISPSILAYALVNSD
+344 KISPSILAYALVNAD

-369 GDFNAAFSEV
+369 GDFNTAFSEV

-400 FSFDIISA
+400 FSFDIIST
-408 TPDDENGTLKIKV
+408 TPDDENGTLKIQV

-430 EQIGDFQEFTFSN
+430 EQIGDLQEFTFSN

-453 FEFEVDNNRVWP
+453 FEFEVDNHKVWP

-472 FKENRHNKD
+472 FKDNRHNKD
-481 KLSEIQKGLIAKI
+481 QLSEVQKGRIAKI

-507 PEVLLKEFLIKDHI
+507 PEVLLKEFLVKDHI

-542 DPHKKI
+542 DGHKKI
-548 TLKLENKKLIYSF
+548 VLKLENKKLIYSF
-561 KLKYANLLPNS
+561 ELKYANLLPNS

-582 FSDYK
+582 FSGYK
-587 STEIKGEIPLD
+587 SIEIKGEIPLD

>member
-1 MKKIYPKKWF
+1 MKRIYPKKWF

-26 ACGQNNVDKNKEDN
+26 ACGQNNTDKNKEDN
-40 KNPKLDNTKGNPD
+40 KNPKTDPIKNPV
-53 PSRGNPDLSKVNP
+53 PPKEKP
-66 DPSKGDTKVQGDPV
+66 DPSKGGTNVEGDPV
-80 AFLDTQKGKIESDTF
+80 AFLDTQKGKIESDTL
-95 KIIQETEEQKEKIKE
+95 KLIEETKKQKENIEKTEEQ
-110 TEEQKK
+110 TK
-116 QIEEKEA
+116 QIEEKQA
-123 EINKELDKIE
+123 EINKELDKIK
-133 QNQVST
+133 QNQGST
-139 DDQKSAKISED
+139 DDQKSDKSSEE

-156 KLEIEKEK
+156 KLEIEKKK
-164 LEKQKKEQEEK
+164 LEKQKKEQDEK

-206 LHIQTVNDLNAV
+206 LHTQTVNDLNAV

-224 SLEIAKQ
+224 SLEIADQ
-231 ERKSS
+231 EKKSS
-236 INVATVLH
+236 NNVATVLF
-244 HYRSKPSAFHY
+244 HYKQKPSTFHY

-266 EQNYTISFSFPFE
+266 DQNYTITFSFPFE

-284 NNNDVNQRR
+284 NNNDISQRR
-293 LENVELSVSKKGSNT
+293 LENVELSVSKKGSDT
-308 KVTKRVNLFW
+308 KVTKQVNLFW
-318 NLEKSKQIQQNE
+318 DLEKSKKVQQNE

-408 TPDDENGTLKIKV
+408 TPDDENGTLTLKV

-443 LKKNNKSVAE
+443 LKKNDKNITE
-453 FEFEVDNNRVWP
+453 FEFEVDNNKVWP

-472 FKENRHNKD
+472 FKNNRQNKD
-481 KLSEIQKGLIAKI
+481 GLSEIQKGLIVKI
-494 IFESLYFKIKNPD
+494 IFDSLYFKIKNAD
-507 PEVLLKEFLIKDHI
+507 PEVLLKEFLVKDHI
-521 KNNHFFPYPQII
+521 KNNNFLPYPQII
-533 SLEWDDMIN
+533 SLEWDGMIRN
-542 DPHKKI
+542 DAHKKI
-548 TLKLENKKLIYSF
+548 SVKLENKKLIYSF
-561 KLKYANLLPNS
+561 ELKYANLLPNS
-572 TITPQDQTLQ
+572 TLTPQDQTLQ

-587 STEIKGEIPLD
+587 TAEIKGEIPLD
-598 QFLI
+598 QFFI

>member
-11 LGSLTVLIP
+11 LGVSLSLMPI
-20 TFFLAA
+20 FFIAA
-26 ACGQNNVDKNKEDN
+26 ACGQNDGSKNIDSNNEKDKDSEPIIKE
-40 KNPKLDNTKGNPD
+40 NPNPPEELGGDKTKG
-53 PSRGNPDLSKVNP
+53 
-66 DPSKGDTKVQGDPV
+66 QGDSTP
-80 AFLDTQKGKIESDTF
+80 FLETQKGKIESDTF
-95 KIIQETEEQKEKIKE
+95 KLIQETEEQKEKIKE
-110 TEEQKK
+110 TEEQTK
-116 QIEEKEA
+116 QIEEKQA
-123 EINKELDKIE
+123 EINKELDKIQ

-139 DDQKSAKISED
+139 DEQESAKISEN
-150 IKKEKE
+150 IKKEKEKE

-164 LEKQKKEQEEK
+164 LEKQRQEQEEK

-198 KIILEKNR
+198 KIILEENR

-224 SLEIAKQ
+224 SLEITEQ
-231 ERKSS
+231 EKKLSN
-236 INVATVLH
+236 NVATVLY
-244 HYRSKPSAFHY
+244 HYKQKPSTFHY

-266 EQNYTISFSFPFE
+266 DQNYTITFSFPFE
-279 VKTVE
+279 VTTVE

-308 KVTKRVNLFW
+308 KVTKRVNLLW
-318 NLEKSKQIQQNE
+318 NLEQSKQIQQNE
-330 EPELYQ
+330 QPELYQ

-344 KISPSILAYALVNSD
+344 KISPSILAYALVNAD

-408 TPDDENGTLKIKV
+408 TPDDENGTLKIQV

-430 EQIGDFQEFTFSN
+430 EQIGDLQEFTFSN
-443 LKKNNKSVAE
+443 LKKNNKNIVE
-453 FEFEVDNNRVWP
+453 FEFEVDQHKVWP

-472 FKENRHNKD
+472 FKNNIHNKD
-481 KLSEIQKGLIAKI
+481 QLSEVQKGLIAKI
-494 IFESLYFKIKNPD
+494 IFDSIYFKIKNPD
-507 PEVLLKEFLIKDHI
+507 PEVLLKEFLVKDHI

-533 SLEWDDMIN
+533 ALEWDDMIN
-542 DPHKKI
+542 DGHKKI
-548 TLKLENKKLIYSF
+548 TLKLEDKKLIYSF
-561 KLKYANLLPNS
+561 ELKYANLLPNS
-572 TITPQDQTLQ
+572 TITTQDQTLQ

-587 STEIKGEIPLD
+587 STQIKGEIPLD

>member
-11 LGSLTVLIP
+11 LGVSLSLMPI
-20 TFFLAA
+20 FFIAA
-26 ACGQNNVDKNKEDN
+26 ACGQNDGSKNIDSNNEKDKDSEPIIKE
-40 KNPKLDNTKGNPD
+40 NPNPPEELGGDKTKG
-53 PSRGNPDLSKVNP
+53 
-66 DPSKGDTKVQGDPV
+66 QGDSTP
-80 AFLDTQKGKIESDTF
+80 FLETQKGKIESDTF
-95 KIIQETEEQKEKIKE
+95 KLIQETEEQKEKIKE
-110 TEEQKK
+110 TEEQTK
-116 QIEEKEA
+116 QIEEKQA
-123 EINKELDKIE
+123 EINKELDKIQ

-139 DDQKSAKISED
+139 DEQESAKISEN

-164 LEKQKKEQEEK
+164 LEKQRQEQEEK

-198 KIILEKNR
+198 KIILEENR

-224 SLEIAKQ
+224 SLEITEQ
-231 ERKSS
+231 EKKLSN
-236 INVATVLH
+236 NVATVLY
-244 HYRSKPSAFHY
+244 HYKQKPSTFHY

-266 EQNYTISFSFPFE
+266 DQNYTITFSFPFE
-279 VKTVE
+279 VTTVE

-308 KVTKRVNLFW
+308 KVTKRVNLLW
-318 NLEKSKQIQQNE
+318 NLEQSKQIQQNE
-330 EPELYQ
+330 QPELYQ

-344 KISPSILAYALVNSD
+344 KISPSILAYALVNAD
-359 NEAVLNSVLF
+359 NETVLNSVLF

-408 TPDDENGTLKIKV
+408 TPDDENGTLKIQV

-430 EQIGDFQEFTFSN
+430 EQIGDLQEFTFSN
-443 LKKNNKSVAE
+443 LKKNNKNIAEFE
-453 FEFEVDNNRVWP
+453 FEFEVDQHKVWP

-472 FKENRHNKD
+472 FKNNIHNKD
-481 KLSEIQKGLIAKI
+481 QLSEVQKGLIAKI
-494 IFESLYFKIKNPD
+494 IFDSIYFKIKNPD
-507 PEVLLKEFLIKDHI
+507 PEVLLKEFLVKDHI

-533 SLEWDDMIN
+533 ALEWDDMIN
-542 DPHKKI
+542 DGHKKI
-548 TLKLENKKLIYSF
+548 TLKLEDKKLIYSF
-561 KLKYANLLPNS
+561 ELKYANLLPNS
-572 TITPQDQTLQ
+572 TITTQDQTLQ

-587 STEIKGEIPLD
+587 STQIKGEIPLD

>member
-1 MKKIYPKKWF
+1 MKRIYSKKWF

-26 ACGQNNVDKNKEDN
+26 ACGQNNTDKNKEDN
-40 KNPKLDNTKGNPD
+40 KNPKLDTIKNPNPPKG
-53 PSRGNPDLSKVNP
+53 G
-66 DPSKGDTKVQGDPV
+66 TKVQGDPV
-80 AFLDTQKGKIESDTF
+80 AFLDTQKGKIESDTL
-95 KIIQETEEQKEKIKE
+95 KLIEETKKQKENIEKTEEQ
-110 TEEQKK
+110 TK
-116 QIEEKEA
+116 QIEEKQA
-123 EINKELDKIE
+123 EINKELDKIK
-133 QNQVST
+133 QNQAST
-139 DDQKSAKISED
+139 DDQKGTKISED

-164 LEKQKKEQEEK
+164 LEKQKKEQAEK

-224 SLEIAKQ
+224 SLEITEQ
-231 ERKSS
+231 EKKSS
-236 INVATVLH
+236 NNVATVLF
-244 HYRSKPSAFHY
+244 HYRGKLSTFHY

-266 EQNYTISFSFPFE
+266 DQNYAITFSFPFE

-284 NNNDVNQRR
+284 NNNDVSQRR
-293 LENVELSVSKKGSNT
+293 LEGVELSVSKKGSDT
-308 KVTKRVNLFW
+308 KVTKRVSLFW
-318 NLEKSKQIQQNE
+318 DLEKSKQIQQNE

-443 LKKNNKSVAE
+443 LKKNSKNTAE
-453 FEFEVDNNRVWP
+453 FEFEVDNNKVWP
-465 QIREKGI
+465 QIREKKI
-472 FKENRHNKD
+472 FKDNKNKD
-481 KLSEIQKGLIAKI
+481 QLSEIQKGLIAKI
-494 IFESLYFKIKNPD
+494 IFDSLYFKIKNPD
-507 PEVLLKEFLIKDHI
+507 PEVLLKEFLVKDHI
-521 KNNHFFPYPQII
+521 KNNNFFPYPQII
-533 SLEWDDMIN
+533 SLEWDGMIRN
-542 DPHKKI
+542 DAHKKI
-548 TLKLENKKLIYSF
+548 SLKLENKKLIYSF
-561 KLKYANLLPNS
+561 ELKYANLLPNS
-572 TITPQDQTLQ
+572 TLTPQDQTLQ
-582 FSDYK
+582 FSEYK
-587 STEIKGEIPLD
+587 TAEIKGEIPLD

>member
-1 MKKIYPKKWF
+1 MKRIYPKKWF

-20 TFFLAA
+20 TFFVAA
-26 ACGQNNVDKNKEDN
+26 ACGQNNGDKNKEDN
-40 KNPKLDNTKGNPD
+40 KNPKLGKENPNPPKENPD
-53 PSRGNPDLSKVNP
+53 PP
-66 DPSKGDTKVQGDPV
+66 KGGTNVQGDPV
-80 AFLDTQKGKIESDTF
+80 AFLDTQKGKIESDTL
-95 KIIQETEEQKEKIKE
+95 KLIEETKKQKENIEKTEEQ
-110 TEEQKK
+110 TK
-116 QIEEKEA
+116 QIEEKQA
-123 EINKELDKIE
+123 EINKELDKIK
-133 QNQVST
+133 QNQAST
-139 DDQKSAKISED
+139 DEQKSDKSSEE

-164 LEKQKKEQEEK
+164 LEKQKKEQAEK

-224 SLEIAKQ
+224 SLEIADQ
-231 ERKSS
+231 EKKSS
-236 INVATVLH
+236 INVASVLNR
-244 HYRSKPSAFHY
+244 YKQKPSTFHY

-266 EQNYTISFSFPFE
+266 DQNYTITFSFPFE

-284 NNNDVNQRR
+284 NNNDINQRR
-293 LENVELSVSKKGSNT
+293 LENVELSVSKKGSDT

-318 NLEKSKQIQQNE
+318 DLEKSKEIQQNQ

-336 KDLRPVFS
+336 KELRPVFS

-408 TPDDENGTLKIKV
+408 TPDDENGTLKIQV

-430 EQIGDFQEFTFSN
+430 EQIGDLQEFTFSN
-443 LKKNNKSVAE
+443 LKKNNKNTAE
-453 FEFEVDNNRVWP
+453 FEFEVDSHKVWP
-465 QIREKGI
+465 QIRDKRI
-472 FKENRHNKD
+472 FKDNKQN
-481 KLSEIQKGLIAKI
+481 KELSEIQKGLITKI
-494 IFESLYFKIKNPD
+494 IFDSLYFKIKNPD
-507 PEVLLKEFLIKDHI
+507 PEVLLKEFLVKDHI
-521 KNNHFFPYPQII
+521 KNNNFFPYPQII
-533 SLEWDDMIN
+533 SLEWDGMIRN
-542 DPHKKI
+542 DAHKKI

-561 KLKYANLLPNS
+561 ELKYANLLPNS
-572 TITPQDQTLQ
+572 TLTPRDQTLQ
-582 FSDYK
+582 FLDYK
-587 STEIKGEIPLD
+587 TTQIKGEIPLD

>member
-1 MKKIYPKKWF
+1 MKRIYSKKWF

-26 ACGQNNVDKNKEDN
+26 ACGQNNGDKNKEDK
-40 KNPKLDNTKGNPD
+40 KNPKLDKENPNPPKQNPD
-53 PSRGNPDLSKVNP
+53 PP
-66 DPSKGDTKVQGDPV
+66 KGGINVQGDPV
-80 AFLDTQKGKIESDTF
+80 AFLDTQKGKIESDTL
-95 KIIQETEEQKEKIKE
+95 KLIEETKKQKENIEKTEEQ
-110 TEEQKK
+110 TK
-116 QIEEKEA
+116 QIEEKQA
-123 EINKELDKIE
+123 EINKELDKIK
-133 QNQVST
+133 QNQAST
-139 DDQKSAKISED
+139 NDQKSTKISED

-164 LEKQKKEQEEK
+164 LEKQKREQAEK

-206 LHIQTVNDLNAV
+206 LHIQTVNDLNVV

-231 ERKSS
+231 EKDSS
-236 INVATVLH
+236 NSVATVLFR
-244 HYRSKPSAFHY
+244 YKQKPSTFHY

-266 EQNYTISFSFPFE
+266 DQNYTITFSFPFE
-279 VKTVE
+279 IKTVG
-284 NNNDVNQRR
+284 NNSDINQSR
-293 LENVELSVSKKGSNT
+293 LEGVELSVSKKGSDT

-318 NLEKSKQIQQNE
+318 DLEKSKEIQENQ
-330 EPELYQ
+330 EPEVYQ
-336 KDLRPVFS
+336 KELQPVFS

-443 LKKNNKSVAE
+443 LKKNNKNLAE
-453 FEFEVDNNRVWP
+453 FEFEVDNNKVWP
-465 QIREKGI
+465 QIREKKI
-472 FKENRHNKD
+472 FKDDKHNKD
-481 KLSEIQKGLIAKI
+481 GLSEIQKGLIAKI
-494 IFESLYFKIKNPD
+494 IFDSLYFKIKNPD
-507 PEVLLKEFLIKDHI
+507 PEVLLKEFLVKDHI
-521 KNNHFFPYPQII
+521 KNNNFFPYPQII
-533 SLEWDDMIN
+533 SLEWDGMIRN
-542 DPHKKI
+542 DAHKKI

-561 KLKYANLLPNS
+561 ELKYANLLPNS
-572 TITPQDQTLQ
+572 TLTPQDQTLQ

-587 STEIKGEIPLD
+587 TTQIKGEIPLD

>member
-1 MKKIYPKKWF
+1 MKRIYRKKWF
-11 LGSLTVLIP
+11 SGSLTVLIP

-26 ACGQNNVDKNKEDN
+26 ACGQNNSDKNKEDN
-40 KNPKLDNTKGNPD
+40 KNPKLDPIKNP
-53 PSRGNPDLSKVNP
+53 NPPKENP
-66 DPSKGDTKVQGDPV
+66 DPSKGGTNVQGDPV
-80 AFLDTQKGKIESDTF
+80 AFLDTQKGKIESDTL
-95 KIIQETEEQKEKIKE
+95 KLIEETKKQKENIEKTEEQ
-110 TEEQKK
+110 TK
-116 QIEEKEA
+116 QIEEKQA
-123 EINKELDKIE
+123 KINKELDKIK
-133 QNQVST
+133 QNQAST
-139 DDQKSAKISED
+139 DDQKSDKISED

-164 LEKQKKEQEEK
+164 LEIEKEKLEKQKKEQDEK
-175 LLKEKERLSKLEEE
+175 LLKEKERLSKLEEG

-224 SLEIAKQ
+224 SLEIAKL
-231 ERKSS
+231 EKDLS
-236 INVATVLH
+236 INVASVLNR
-244 HYRSKPSAFHY
+244 YKSKPSTFHY
-255 ENFVKK
+255 ENFVNK

-266 EQNYTISFSFPFE
+266 DQNYTITFSFPFE

-284 NNNDVNQRR
+284 NNNDISQRR
-293 LENVELSVSKKGSNT
+293 LENVELSVSKKGSDT

-318 NLEKSKQIQQNE
+318 DLEKSKKVQQNE

-408 TPDDENGTLKIKV
+408 TPDDENGTLKIQV

-430 EQIGDFQEFTFSN
+430 EQIGDLQEFTFSN
-443 LKKNNKSVAE
+443 LKKNNKNTAE
-453 FEFEVDNNRVWP
+453 FEFEVDNNKVWP
-465 QIREKGI
+465 QIRDKRI
-472 FKENRHNKD
+472 FKDNKQN
-481 KLSEIQKGLIAKI
+481 KELSEIQKGLITKI
-494 IFESLYFKIKNPD
+494 IFDSLYFKIKNPN
-507 PEVLLKEFLIKDHI
+507 PEVLLKEFLVKDHI
-521 KNNHFFPYPQII
+521 KNNNFFPYPQII
-533 SLEWDDMIN
+533 SLEWDGMIRN
-542 DPHKKI
+542 DAHKKI
-548 TLKLENKKLIYSF
+548 TLKLENKKLSYRF
-561 KLKYANLLPNS
+561 ELKYANLLPNS
-572 TITPQDQTLQ
+572 TLTPQDQTLQ

-587 STEIKGEIPLD
+587 TTQIKGEIPLD

>member
-1 MKKIYPKKWF
+1 MKRIYPKKWF

-26 ACGQNNVDKNKEDN
+26 ACGQNNDDKNKEDK
-40 KNPKLDNTKGNPD
+40 KNPKLDTIKNPNPPKENPNPPKGGTN
-53 PSRGNPDLSKVNP
+53 
-66 DPSKGDTKVQGDPV
+66 VQGDPV
-80 AFLDTQKGKIESDTF
+80 AFLDTQKGKIESDTL
-95 KIIQETEEQKEKIKE
+95 KLIEETKKQKENIEKTEEQ
-110 TEEQKK
+110 TKK
-116 QIEEKEA
+116 IEEKQA
-123 EINKELDKIE
+123 EINKELDKIK
-133 QNQVST
+133 QNQAST
-139 DDQKSAKISED
+139 DDQKSDKSSEE

-164 LEKQKKEQEEK
+164 LEKQKKEQAEK

-206 LHIQTVNDLNAV
+206 LHTQTVNDLNAV

-224 SLEIAKQ
+224 SLEIADQ
-231 ERKSS
+231 EKKSS
-236 INVATVLH
+236 INVASVLNR
-244 HYRSKPSAFHY
+244 YKQKPSTFHY

-266 EQNYTISFSFPFE
+266 DQNYTITFSFPFE

-284 NNNDVNQRR
+284 NNNDINQRR
-293 LENVELSVSKKGSNT
+293 LENVELSVSKKGSDT

-318 NLEKSKQIQQNE
+318 DLEKSKKVQQNE

-336 KDLRPVFS
+336 KELRPVFS
-344 KISPSILAYALVNSD
+344 KISPSILAYALVNSE

-379 SLSVGL
+379 SLSIGL
-385 KDEFLGIKSLNDEEK
+385 KDEFLGIKSLNDDEK

-408 TPDDENGTLKIKV
+408 TPDDENGTLKIQV

-430 EQIGDFQEFTFSN
+430 EQIGNLQEFTFSN
-443 LKKNNKSVAE
+443 LKKNNKNTAE
-453 FEFEVDNNRVWP
+453 FEFEVDSNKVWP

-472 FKENRHNKD
+472 FKNNKHNKNE
-481 KLSEIQKGLIAKI
+481 LSEIQKGLIAKI
-494 IFESLYFKIKNPD
+494 IFDSLYFKIKNPD
-507 PEVLLKEFLIKDHI
+507 PEVLLKEFLVKDHI
-521 KNNHFFPYPQII
+521 KNNNFFPYPQII
-533 SLEWDDMIN
+533 SLEWDGMIRN
-542 DPHKKI
+542 DAHKKI
-548 TLKLENKKLIYSF
+548 TLKLENKKLSYSF
-561 KLKYANLLPNS
+561 ELKYANLLPNS
-572 TITPQDQTLQ
+572 TLTPQDQTLQ
-582 FSDYK
+582 FSNYK
-587 STEIKGEIPLD
+587 TAQIKGEIPLD

>member
-1 MKKIYPKKWF
+1 MKRIYPKKWF

-26 ACGQNNVDKNKEDN
+26 ACGQNNTDKNKEDN
-40 KNPKLDNTKGNPD
+40 KNPKTDPIKNPNPPKENPD
-53 PSRGNPDLSKVNP
+53 PSKQNP
-66 DPSKGDTKVQGDPV
+66 DPSKGGANVQGDPV
-80 AFLDTQKGKIESDTF
+80 AFLDTQKGKIESDTL
-95 KIIQETEEQKEKIKE
+95 KLIEETKKQKENIQKTEEQ
-110 TEEQKK
+110 TK
-116 QIEEKEA
+116 QIEEKHA
-123 EINKELDKIE
+123 EINKELDKIK
-133 QNQVST
+133 QNQASI
-139 DDQKSAKISED
+139 DDQKSDKISED

-156 KLEIEKEK
+156 KLEIEREK
-164 LEKQKKEQEEK
+164 LEKQKKEQAEK

-206 LHIQTVNDLNAV
+206 LHTQTVNDLNAV

-231 ERKSS
+231 EKDLSN
-236 INVATVLH
+236 NVATVLFR
-244 HYRSKPSAFHY
+244 YKQKPSTFHY

-266 EQNYTISFSFPFE
+266 DQNYTITFSFPFE

-293 LENVELSVSKKGSNT
+293 LENVELSVSKKGSDT

-318 NLEKSKQIQQNE
+318 DLEKSKKVQQNE

-336 KDLRPVFS
+336 KELRPVFS
-344 KISPSILAYALVNSD
+344 KISPSILAYALVNSE
-359 NEAVLNSVLF
+359 NETVLNSVLF

-408 TPDDENGTLKIKV
+408 TPNDENGTLKLKV

-430 EQIGDFQEFTFSN
+430 EEIGDLQEFTFSN
-443 LKKNNKSVAE
+443 LKKNDKNTAE
-453 FEFEVDNNRVWP
+453 FEFEVDNNKVWP
-465 QIREKGI
+465 QIREKEI
-472 FKENRHNKD
+472 FKNNRQNKNE
-481 KLSEIQKGLIAKI
+481 LSEIQKGRIAKI
-494 IFESLYFKIKNPD
+494 IFDSLYFKIKSPA
-507 PEVLLKEFLIKDHI
+507 PEVLLKEFLVKDHI
-521 KNNHFFPYPQII
+521 KNNNFFPYPQII
-533 SLEWDDMIN
+533 SLEWDGMIRN
-542 DPHKKI
+542 DAHKKI
-548 TLKLENKKLIYSF
+548 ALKLENKKLIYSF
-561 KLKYANLLPNS
+561 ELKYANLLPNS

-587 STEIKGEIPLD
+587 TTEIKGEIPLD

>member
-1 MKKIYPKKWF
+1 MKRIYPKKWF
-11 LGSLTVLIP
+11 LGGLTVLIP

-26 ACGQNNVDKNKEDN
+26 ACGQNNGDKNKEDN
-40 KNPKLDNTKGNPD
+40 KNPKLDKEKPNP
-53 PSRGNPDLSKVNP
+53 PKQNP
-66 DPSKGDTKVQGDPV
+66 DPSKGDTNAQGDPV
-80 AFLDTQKGKIESDTF
+80 AFLDTQKGKIESDTL
-95 KIIQETEEQKEKIKE
+95 KLIEETKKQKENIEKTEEQ
-110 TEEQKK
+110 TK
-116 QIEEKEA
+116 QIEEKQA
-123 EINKELDKIE
+123 EINKELDKIK
-133 QNQVST
+133 QNQASA

-150 IKKEKE
+150 IKKERE
-156 KLEIEKEK
+156 KLEIEKKK
-164 LEKQKKEQEEK
+164 LEKQKKEQDEK
-175 LLKEKERLSKLEEE
+175 LLKEKENLSKLEEE

-224 SLEIAKQ
+224 SLEIAEQ
-231 ERKSS
+231 EKKSS

-244 HYRSKPSAFHY
+244 RYKQKSSTFHY

-266 EQNYTISFSFPFE
+266 DQNYTITFSFPFE

-284 NNNDVNQRR
+284 NNNDINQRR
-293 LENVELSVSKKGSNT
+293 LENVELSVSKNGSNT

-318 NLEKSKQIQQNE
+318 NLEQSKQIQQNE
-330 EPELYQ
+330 QPELYQ

-344 KISPSILAYALVNSD
+344 KISPSILAYALVNAD

-408 TPDDENGTLKIKV
+408 TPDDENGTLKIQV

-430 EQIGDFQEFTFSN
+430 EQIGDLQEFTFSN
-443 LKKNNKSVAE
+443 LKKNNKNIAE
-453 FEFEVDNNRVWP
+453 FEFEVDEHKVWP
-465 QIREKGI
+465 QIRERGI
-472 FKENRHNKD
+472 FKNNKHD
-481 KLSEIQKGLIAKI
+481 KNQLSEVQKGRIAKI

-507 PEVLLKEFLIKDHI
+507 PEVLLKEFLVKDHI
-521 KNNHFFPYPQII
+521 KSNHFFPYPQII

-542 DPHKKI
+542 DGHKKI
-548 TLKLENKKLIYSF
+548 ALKLENKKLIYSF
-561 KLKYANLLPNS
+561 ELKYANLLPNS

-587 STEIKGEIPLD
+587 STEIKGEISID